1 MHKYTNGQNVR
12 CSFCGLRGHN
22 VRSCSEVNLAAADDD
37 NLNYDSYHVI
47 KAKEE
52 LKKRETRQKSRT
64 VPRKKPQC
72 GFCRSSNHN
81 RKNCK
86 RMRKF
91 KSKIYKANSNW
102 RAWFAE
108 RVNILG
114 VGQGALIEATGVPV
128 NVFTRVNIPK
138 TRAKHVGIVN
148 EYDHNNLNVFCN
160 FTGSYDYRSNAD
172 VTVKLITTGGLID
185 ISIGKYIGEDLFHK
199 NAFFAHY
206 SKVKVVTPK
215 SIEFTEDWVVEKSIP
230 ILDWLPQTHSYE
242 ELESLGIVRFIEE
255 WTKNVLDNNDE

>member
-1 MHKYTNGQNVR
+1 M
-12 CSFCGLRGHN
+12 
-22 VRSCSEVNLAAADDD
+22 RSCPEVIAAAEDDD
-37 NLNYDSYHVI
+37 NNKYDAYQVH
-47 KAKEE
+47 KAKSEIR
-52 LKKRETRQKSRT
+52 KRKARESKSPK
-64 VPRKKPQC
+64 PRKKPQC

-91 KSKIYKANSNW
+91 KSKIYKANTNW
-102 RAWFAE
+102 RTWFAR
-108 RVNILG
+108 RVGILG
-114 VGQGALIEATGVPV
+114 VGKGALVEATGVPV
-128 NVFTRVNIPK
+128 SVFTRSIVTSSKN
-138 TRAKHVGIVN
+138 KHVGIIN
-148 EYDHNNLNVFCN
+148 EYDYDNLNVFCN

-172 VTVKLITTGGLID
+172 ITAKLITSGGLID

-206 SKVKVVTPK
+206 TRLKVVNPH
-215 SIEFTEDWVVEKSIP
+215 SIEISDDWINEKNIP

-242 ELESLGIVRFIEE
+242 DLESLGIVRFIEE